1 MLNRSHQ
8 NRFEKWVLEP
18 DELPEPR
25 SLDNLGSARKANLAI
40 NEAINS
46 HPVTIK
52 SDGEHAY
59 AADLRLPAANS
70 FRPFD
75 SDGPFPIF
83 NLTLNGEAH
92 SQIAGGFFHQIDIR
106 SFQPSVSLSGCAI
119 ANLQLLSNRPP
130 LSLRLTDCWVG
141 NLTLLGESLS
151 HLEVVRGAILNIKC
165 PLPGRENPFAGDV
178 KIAHSVHLPT
188 HNTENSVFQGPQSY
202 RSMRSHLEENQ
213 NWPMASL
220 MRSKELSAERQLD
233 TGLTKLVSWFYWIA
247 ANYGTSPG
255 RPILWL
261 VAAYIICALAIWQFD
276 GGGALGLPETAYTGW
291 RAILLDENL
300 GPVAR
305 SLLLPLQSLLSP
317 FGGLGVRRL
326 IVAATSCGSVILVIQ
341 GILSVLLLF
350 LSGISIRR
358 RFRMT

>member
-18 DELPEPR
+18 DELPKPR
-25 SLDNLGSARKANLAI
+25 SLENLGSAREANLAI

-46 HPVTIK
+46 HPATIT
-52 SDGEHAY
+52 SREAY
-59 AADLRLPAANS
+59 DYPADLRLPAANS
-70 FRPFD
+70 FRPFA
-75 SDGPFPIF
+75 SDGLYPVFS
-83 NLTLNGEAH
+83 LTLNSQAH
-92 SQIAGGFFHQIDIR
+92 SQIAGGFFHQIEIR
-106 SFQPSVSLSGCAI
+106 DHQRSVSLSGCAI
-119 ANLQLLSNRPP
+119 ANLQLLVGDGPF
-130 LSLRLTDCWVG
+130 SLRLTDCWVG
-141 NLTLLGESLS
+141 NLTLHGESLS

-178 KIAHSVHLPT
+178 IIARSVHLPT
-188 HNTENSVFQGPQSY
+188 QNTANSVFQGPQSY

-276 GGGALGLPETAYTGW
+276 GGGALG
-291 RAILLDENL
+291 
-300 GPVAR
+300 PVDN
-305 SLLLPLQSLLSP
+305 
-317 FGGLGVRRL
+317 
-326 IVAATSCGSVILVIQ
+326 
-341 GILSVLLLF
+341 
-350 LSGISIRR
+350 
-358 RFRMT
+358 